1 MIRPWRLHR
10 TADRTNYS
18 FVDRLCSPG
27 VIHKV
32 PSRPAATL
40 AGKGRLPGFGDLM
53 NNSCRQPRPRPF
65 SSFLLPTTT
74 KFL

>member
-1 MIRPWRLHR
+1 MSRHSRLHR
-10 TADRTNYS
+10 TADRTNYG
-18 FVDRLCSPG
+18 FIDQLCSPG

-53 NNSCRQPRPRPF
+53 NNSSPQPPPRPF
-65 SSFLLPTTT
+65 SSFHLPTAH
-74 KFL
+74 KIL